1 MIAEAV
7 VFFCARSFSK
17 ERKFFMAAIL
27 TKAGCFVAII
37 LLGWILRRVGF
48 FKEGDFGVLSKI
60 VLRITLPA
68 SIIYSFSDKQID
80 PAMLLLSVLGF
91 LLGIGYIGIGFL
103 ISLGKSKEE
112 KAFSILNI
120 SGYNIGNF
128 TLPFAQS
135 FLGPAGVV
143 TTSLFD
149 TGNAFIC
156 LGVAYSVAAMV
167 LRGEKFSPVKILRDL
182 LKSVPF
188 VTYITMALLALV
200 HFRLPSPITELAGLI
215 GNANAPMAMLMLGVG
230 FKISGDSSQ
239 VHSLVK
245 ILSVR
250 YAVAAAVS
258 LGCFF
263 LLPVGLETRQTLALL
278 AFSPI
283 ASAAPAFT
291 GELGGDSGLASA
303 VNSISIVIS
312 LVCIVG
318 VLLLR
323 L

>member
-1 MIAEAV
+1 
-7 VFFCARSFSK
+7 
-17 ERKFFMAAIL
+17 MAAVL

-37 LLGWILRRVGF
+37 FLGWALRRIGF
-48 FKEGDFGVLSKI
+48 FKEGDFQVLSKI

-68 SIIYSFSDKQID
+68 SIVYSFSGKQID
-80 PAMLLLSVLGF
+80 PSMLLLSVFGF
-91 LLGIGYIGIGFL
+91 SLGIVYIGIGYL
-103 ISLGKSKEE
+103 ISVGKGKEQ

-128 TLPFAQS
+128 TMPFAQS

-156 LGVAYSVAAMV
+156 LGVSYSVAAMV
-167 LRGEKFSPVKILRDL
+167 QRGEKFSIVKILRDL
-182 LKSVPF
+182 AKSVPF
-188 VTYITMALLALV
+188 VTYIIMALLALLHV
-200 HFRLPSPITELAGLI
+200 RLPSQAIEFAALL

-239 VHSLVK
+239 IHSIVK
-245 ILSVR
+245 ILTVR
-250 YAVAAAVS
+250 YAIAIVVF
-258 LGCFF
+258 LCCFF
-263 LLPVGLETRQTLALL
+263 LPPAALETRQTLALL

-291 GELGGDSGLASA
+291 SELGGDAGLSSA
-303 VNSISIVIS
+303 INSLSIIIS

-318 VLLLR
+318 VLLLI

>member
-1 MIAEAV
+1 
-7 VFFCARSFSK
+7 
-17 ERKFFMAAIL
+17 MAAVL

-37 LLGWILRRVGF
+37 FLGWALRRIGF
-48 FKEGDFGVLSKI
+48 FKEGDFQILSKI

-68 SIIYSFSDKQID
+68 SIVYSFSGKQID
-80 PAMLLLSVLGF
+80 PSMLLLSVFGF
-91 LLGIGYIGIGFL
+91 SLGIVYIGIGYL
-103 ISLGKSKEE
+103 ISAGKVKEQ

-128 TLPFAQS
+128 TMPFAQS

-156 LGVAYSVAAMV
+156 LGVSYSVAAMV
-167 LRGEKFSPVKILRDL
+167 QRGEKFSIVKILRDL
-182 LKSVPF
+182 AKSVPF
-188 VTYITMALLALV
+188 VTYIIMALLALLHV
-200 HFRLPSPITELAGLI
+200 RLPSPVTEFAGLL

-239 VHSLVK
+239 IHTIVK
-245 ILSVR
+245 ILSLR
-250 YAVAAAVS
+250 YAFAIVVS

-263 LLPVGLETRQTLALL
+263 LLPAALETRQTLALL

-291 GELGGDSGLASA
+291 SELGGDSGLSSA
-303 VNSISIVIS
+303 INSLSIIIS

-318 VLLLR
+318 VLLLI

>member
-1 MIAEAV
+1 
-7 VFFCARSFSK
+7 
-17 ERKFFMAAIL
+17 MAAVL

-37 LLGWILRRVGF
+37 ILGWVLRRIGF
-48 FKEGDFGVLSKI
+48 FKEEDFGVLAKI

-68 SIIYSFSDKQID
+68 SIVYSFADKQIS
-80 PAMLLLSVLGF
+80 PSMLMLSVFGF

-103 ISLGKSKEE
+103 VSLGKSKEE
-112 KAFSILNI
+112 KAFSVLNI

-156 LGVAYSVAAMV
+156 LGVSYSVAAMV
-167 LRGEKFSPVKILRDL
+167 QRGERFSAVKILRDL
-182 LKSVPF
+182 MKSVPF
-188 VTYITMALLALV
+188 VTYIIMALLALF
-200 HFRLPSPITELAGLI
+200 HICLPSPVVSFAGLL

-239 VHSLVK
+239 IHSIVK
-245 ILSVR
+245 VLSAR
-250 YAVAAAVS
+250 YGIAVLVS

-263 LLPVGLETRQTLALL
+263 LLPMDLEVRQTLALL

-291 GELGGDSGLASA
+291 GELGGDSGLSSA
-303 VNSISIVIS
+303 VNSLSIVIS
-312 LVCIVG
+312 LFCIVA
-318 VLLLR
+318 VLLLI

>member
-1 MIAEAV
+1 
-7 VFFCARSFSK
+7 
-17 ERKFFMAAIL
+17 MAAVL

-37 LLGWILRRVGF
+37 ILGWVLRRIGF
-48 FKEGDFGVLSKI
+48 FKEEDFGVIAKI

-68 SIIYSFSDKQID
+68 SIVYSFSDKQIS
-80 PAMLLLSVLGF
+80 PSMLLLSVFGF

-103 ISLGKSKEE
+103 ISLGKCKEE
-112 KAFSILNI
+112 KAFSVLNI

-156 LGVAYSVAAMV
+156 LGVSYSVAAMV
-167 LRGEKFSPVKILRDL
+167 QRGEKFSVVKILRDL
-182 LKSVPF
+182 MKSVPF
-188 VTYITMALLALV
+188 VTYITMALLALL
-200 HFRLPSPITELAGLI
+200 HIRLPSPVISFAGLL

-239 VHSLVK
+239 IHSIVK
-245 ILSVR
+245 ILTVR
-250 YAVAAAVS
+250 YGIAVLVS

-263 LLPVGLETRQTLALL
+263 LLPLDLEARQTLALL

-291 GELGGDSGLASA
+291 GELGGDSGLSSA
-303 VNSISIVIS
+303 VNSLSIVIS
-312 LVCIVG
+312 LFCIVA
-318 VLLLR
+318 VLLLI

>member
-1 MIAEAV
+1 
-7 VFFCARSFSK
+7 
-17 ERKFFMAAIL
+17 MAAVL

-37 LLGWILRRVGF
+37 FLGWALRRIGF
-48 FKEGDFGVLSKI
+48 FKEGDFQVLSKI

-68 SIIYSFSDKQID
+68 SIVYSFSGKQID
-80 PAMLLLSVLGF
+80 PSMLLLSVFGF
-91 LLGIGYIGIGFL
+91 SLGIVYIGIGYL
-103 ISLGKSKEE
+103 ISVGKGKEQ

-128 TLPFAQS
+128 TMPFAQS

-156 LGVAYSVAAMV
+156 LGVSYSVAAMV
-167 LRGEKFSPVKILRDL
+167 QRGEKFSIVKILRDL
-182 LKSVPF
+182 AKSVPF
-188 VTYITMALLALV
+188 VTYIIMAFLALLHV
-200 HFRLPSPITELAGLI
+200 RLPSQAIEFAALL

-239 VHSLVK
+239 IHSIVK
-245 ILSVR
+245 ILTVR
-250 YAVAAAVS
+250 YTIAIVVS

-263 LLPVGLETRQTLALL
+263 LLPAALETRQTLALL

-291 GELGGDSGLASA
+291 SELGGDSGLSSA
-303 VNSISIVIS
+303 INSLSIIIS

-318 VLLLR
+318 VLLLI

>member
-1 MIAEAV
+1 
-7 VFFCARSFSK
+7 
-17 ERKFFMAAIL
+17 MAAVL

-37 LLGWILRRVGF
+37 LLGWTLRRIGF
-48 FKEGDFGVLSKI
+48 FKEGDFQVISKI

-68 SIIYSFSDKQID
+68 SIVYSFSDKEID
-80 PAMLLLSVLGF
+80 PSMLLLSVFGF
-91 LLGIGYIGIGFL
+91 SLGIAYIGIGYL
-103 ISLGKSKEE
+103 ISMGKGKQQ

-128 TLPFAQS
+128 TLPFAQG

-156 LGVAYSVAAMV
+156 LGVSYSVAAMV
-167 LRGEKFSPVKILRDL
+167 QRGEKFSVMKILRDL
-182 LKSVPF
+182 FKSVPF
-188 VTYITMALLALV
+188 VTYITMALLALLRV
-200 HFRLPSPITELAGLI
+200 HLPSPVIDFAGLL

-239 VHSLVK
+239 IHSIVK

-250 YAVAAAVS
+250 YAAAVAIS

-263 LLPVGLETRQTLALL
+263 LLPAALETRQTLALL
-278 AFSPI
+278 VFSPI

-291 GELGGDSGLASA
+291 SDLGGDSGLSSA
-303 VNSISIVIS
+303 VNSLSIVIS

-318 VLLLR
+318 VLLLI

>member
-1 MIAEAV
+1 
-7 VFFCARSFSK
+7 
-17 ERKFFMAAIL
+17 MAAVL

-37 LLGWILRRVGF
+37 FLGWALRRIGF
-48 FKEGDFGVLSKI
+48 FKEGDFQVLSKI

-68 SIIYSFSDKQID
+68 SIVYSFSGKQID
-80 PAMLLLSVLGF
+80 PSMLLLSVFGF
-91 LLGIGYIGIGFL
+91 SLGIVYIGIGYL
-103 ISLGKSKEE
+103 ISVGKGKEQ

-128 TLPFAQS
+128 TMPFAQS

-156 LGVAYSVAAMV
+156 LGVSYSVAAMV
-167 LRGEKFSPVKILRDL
+167 QRGEKFSIVKILRDL
-182 LKSVPF
+182 AKSVPF
-188 VTYITMALLALV
+188 VTYIIMALLALLHV
-200 HFRLPSPITELAGLI
+200 RLPSQAIEFAALL

-239 VHSLVK
+239 IHSIVK
-245 ILSVR
+245 ILTVR
-250 YAVAAAVS
+250 YAIAIVVS
-258 LGCFF
+258 LCCFF
-263 LLPVGLETRQTLALL
+263 LLPAALETRQTLALL

-291 GELGGDSGLASA
+291 SELGGDAGLSS
-303 VNSISIVIS
+303 VINSLSIIIS

-318 VLLLR
+318 VLLLI

>member
-1 MIAEAV
+1 
-7 VFFCARSFSK
+7 
-17 ERKFFMAAIL
+17 MASIL

-37 LLGWILRRVGF
+37 FLGWALRRIGF
-48 FKEGDFGVLSKI
+48 FKEGDFQVLSKI

-80 PAMLLLSVLGF
+80 VSMLMLSVFGF

-103 ISLGKSKEE
+103 ISVGKSKEQ
-112 KAFSILNI
+112 KAFSVLNI

-128 TLPFAQS
+128 TLPFAQG

-156 LGVAYSVAAMV
+156 LGVSYSVAAMIQ
-167 LRGEKFSPVKILRDL
+167 RGEKFSLLKILGDL

-188 VTYITMALLALV
+188 VTYITMALLALLHV
-200 HFRLPSPITELAGLI
+200 RLPSLVTELAGLI

-239 VHSLVK
+239 LHSIVK

-250 YAVAAAVS
+250 YAVAAAIS
-258 LGCFF
+258 LVCFF
-263 LLPVGLETRQTLALL
+263 LLPAALETRQTLAIL

-303 VNSISIVIS
+303 VNSLSIVIS
-312 LVCIVG
+312 LVCIVA
-318 VLLLR
+318 VLLLI

>member
-1 MIAEAV
+1 
-7 VFFCARSFSK
+7 
-17 ERKFFMAAIL
+17 MAAVL

-37 LLGWILRRVGF
+37 FLGWALRRIGF
-48 FKEGDFGVLSKI
+48 FKEGDFQVLSKI

-68 SIIYSFSDKQID
+68 SIVYSFSGKQID
-80 PAMLLLSVLGF
+80 PSMLLLSVFGF
-91 LLGIGYIGIGFL
+91 SLGIVYIGIGYL
-103 ISLGKSKEE
+103 ISVGKGKEQ

-128 TLPFAQS
+128 TMPFAQS

-156 LGVAYSVAAMV
+156 LGVSYSVAAMV
-167 LRGEKFSPVKILRDL
+167 QRGEKFSIVKILRDL
-182 LKSVPF
+182 AKSVPF
-188 VTYITMALLALV
+188 VTYIIMALLALLHV
-200 HFRLPSPITELAGLI
+200 RLPSPVTEFAGLL

-239 VHSLVK
+239 IHSIVK
-245 ILSVR
+245 ILTVR
-250 YAVAAAVS
+250 YAIAIVVS

-263 LLPVGLETRQTLALL
+263 LLPAALETRQTLALL

-291 GELGGDSGLASA
+291 SELGGDAGLSSA
-303 VNSISIVIS
+303 VNSLSIIIS

-318 VLLLR
+318 VLLLI

>member
-1 MIAEAV
+1 
-7 VFFCARSFSK
+7 
-17 ERKFFMAAIL
+17 MAAVL

-37 LLGWILRRVGF
+37 FLGWALRRIGF
-48 FKEGDFGVLSKI
+48 FKEGDFQVLSKI

-68 SIIYSFSDKQID
+68 SIVYSFSGKQID
-80 PAMLLLSVLGF
+80 PSMLLLSVFGF
-91 LLGIGYIGIGFL
+91 SLGIVYIGIGYL
-103 ISLGKSKEE
+103 ISVRKGKEQ

-128 TLPFAQS
+128 TMPFAQS

-156 LGVAYSVAAMV
+156 LGVSYSVAAMV
-167 LRGEKFSPVKILRDL
+167 QRGEKFSIVKILRDL
-182 LKSVPF
+182 AKSVPF
-188 VTYITMALLALV
+188 VTYIIMALLALLHV
-200 HFRLPSPITELAGLI
+200 RLPSQAIEFAALL

-230 FKISGDSSQ
+230 FKISDDSSQ
-239 VHSLVK
+239 IHSIVK
-245 ILSVR
+245 ILTVR
-250 YAVAAAVS
+250 YAIAIVVS

-263 LLPVGLETRQTLALL
+263 LLPAALETRQTLALL

-291 GELGGDSGLASA
+291 SELGGDAGLSSA
-303 VNSISIVIS
+303 VNSLSIIIS

-318 VLLLR
+318 VLLLI

>member
-1 MIAEAV
+1 
-7 VFFCARSFSK
+7 
-17 ERKFFMAAIL
+17 MAAVL

-37 LLGWILRRVGF
+37 FLGWALRRIGF
-48 FKEGDFGVLSKI
+48 FKEGDFQVLSKI

-68 SIIYSFSDKQID
+68 SIVYSFSGKQID
-80 PAMLLLSVLGF
+80 PSMLLLSVFGF
-91 LLGIGYIGIGFL
+91 SLGIVYIGIGYL
-103 ISLGKSKEE
+103 ISVGKGKEQ

-128 TLPFAQS
+128 TMPFAQS

-156 LGVAYSVAAMV
+156 LGVSYSVAAMV
-167 LRGEKFSPVKILRDL
+167 QRGEKFSIVKILRDL
-182 LKSVPF
+182 AKSVPF
-188 VTYITMALLALV
+188 VTYIIMALLALLHV
-200 HFRLPSPITELAGLI
+200 RLPSQAIEFAALL

-239 VHSLVK
+239 IHSIVK
-245 ILSVR
+245 ILTVR
-250 YAVAAAVS
+250 YAIAIVVS
-258 LGCFF
+258 LCCFF
-263 LLPVGLETRQTLALL
+263 LLPAALETCQTLALL

-291 GELGGDSGLASA
+291 SELGGDAGLSSA
-303 VNSISIVIS
+303 INSLSIIIS

-318 VLLLR
+318 VLLLI

>member
-1 MIAEAV
+1 
-7 VFFCARSFSK
+7 
-17 ERKFFMAAIL
+17 MAAVL

-37 LLGWILRRVGF
+37 FLGWALRRIGF
-48 FKEGDFGVLSKI
+48 FKEGDFQVLSKI

-68 SIIYSFSDKQID
+68 SIVYSFSGKQID
-80 PAMLLLSVLGF
+80 PSMLLLSVFGF
-91 LLGIGYIGIGFL
+91 SLGIVYIGIGYL
-103 ISLGKSKEE
+103 ISVGKGKEQ

-128 TLPFAQS
+128 TMPFAQS

-156 LGVAYSVAAMV
+156 LGVSYSVAAMV
-167 LRGEKFSPVKILRDL
+167 QRGEKFSIVKILRDL
-182 LKSVPF
+182 AKSVPF
-188 VTYITMALLALV
+188 VTYINMALLALLHV
-200 HFRLPSPITELAGLI
+200 RLPSQAIEFAALL

-239 VHSLVK
+239 IHSIVK
-245 ILSVR
+245 ILTVR
-250 YAVAAAVS
+250 YAIAIVVS

-263 LLPVGLETRQTLALL
+263 LLPVALETRQTLALL

-291 GELGGDSGLASA
+291 SELGGDAGLSSA
-303 VNSISIVIS
+303 INSLSIIIS

-318 VLLLR
+318 VLLLI

>member
-1 MIAEAV
+1 MAE
-7 VFFCARSFSK
+7 
-17 ERKFFMAAIL
+17 IL

-37 LLGWILRRVGF
+37 ILGWVLRRIGF
-48 FKEGDFGVLSKI
+48 FKEGDFQVIAKI

-80 PAMLLLSVLGF
+80 LSMLLLSVFGF

-103 ISLGKSKEE
+103 ISAGKGKEE
-112 KAFSILNI
+112 KAFSMLNI

-156 LGVAYSVAAMV
+156 LGTAYSLAAMV
-167 LRGEKFSPVKILRDL
+167 QRGEKFSLVKILRDL

-188 VTYITMALLALV
+188 VTYIVMAALALLRV
-200 HFRLPSPITELAGLI
+200 SLPGPVTELAKLI

-230 FKISGDSSQ
+230 FKLSGDRSQ
-239 VHSLVK
+239 IRSIMK
-245 ILSVR
+245 ILSTR
-250 YAVAAAVS
+250 YAVAVAVS

-263 LLPVGLETRQTLALL
+263 LLPAALETRQTLALL

-291 GELGGDSGLASA
+291 AELGGDAGASSA
-303 VNSISIVIS
+303 INSLSIVIS

-318 VLLLR
+318 VLLLI

>member
-1 MIAEAV
+1 
-7 VFFCARSFSK
+7 
-17 ERKFFMAAIL
+17 MAAVL

-37 LLGWILRRVGF
+37 FLGWALRRIGF
-48 FKEGDFGVLSKI
+48 FKEGDFQVLSKI

-68 SIIYSFSDKQID
+68 SIVYSFSGKQID
-80 PAMLLLSVLGF
+80 PSMLLLSVFGF
-91 LLGIGYIGIGFL
+91 SLGIVYIGIGYL
-103 ISLGKSKEE
+103 ISVGKGKEQ

-128 TLPFAQS
+128 TMPFAQS

-156 LGVAYSVAAMV
+156 LGVSYSVAAMV
-167 LRGEKFSPVKILRDL
+167 QRGEKFSIVKILRDL
-182 LKSVPF
+182 AKSVPF
-188 VTYITMALLALV
+188 VTYIIMALLALLHV
-200 HFRLPSPITELAGLI
+200 RLPSQAIEFAALL

-239 VHSLVK
+239 IHSIVK
-245 ILSVR
+245 ILTVR
-250 YAVAAAVS
+250 YAIAIVVS

-263 LLPVGLETRQTLALL
+263 LLPAALETRQTLALL

-291 GELGGDSGLASA
+291 SELGGDAGLSSA
-303 VNSISIVIS
+303 INSLSIIIS

-318 VLLLR
+318 VLLLI

>member
-1 MIAEAV
+1 
-7 VFFCARSFSK
+7 
-17 ERKFFMAAIL
+17 MAAVL

-37 LLGWILRRVGF
+37 FLGWALRRIGF
-48 FKEGDFGVLSKI
+48 FKEGDFQVLSKI

-68 SIIYSFSDKQID
+68 SIVYSFSGKQID
-80 PAMLLLSVLGF
+80 PSMLLLSVFGF
-91 LLGIGYIGIGFL
+91 SLGIVYIGIGYL
-103 ISLGKSKEE
+103 ISVGKGKEQ

-128 TLPFAQS
+128 TMPFAQS

-156 LGVAYSVAAMV
+156 LGVSYSVAAMV
-167 LRGEKFSPVKILRDL
+167 QRGEKFSIVKILRDL
-182 LKSVPF
+182 AKSVPF
-188 VTYITMALLALV
+188 VTYIIMALLALLHV
-200 HFRLPSPITELAGLI
+200 RLPSPVTEFAGLL

-239 VHSLVK
+239 IHSIVK
-245 ILSVR
+245 ILTVR
-250 YAVAAAVS
+250 YAIAIVVS

-263 LLPVGLETRQTLALL
+263 LLPAALETRQTLALL

-291 GELGGDSGLASA
+291 SELGGDSGLSSA
-303 VNSISIVIS
+303 VNSLSIIIS

-318 VLLLR
+318 VLLLI

>member
-1 MIAEAV
+1 
-7 VFFCARSFSK
+7 
-17 ERKFFMAAIL
+17 
-27 TKAGCFVAII
+27 
-37 LLGWILRRVGF
+37 
-48 FKEGDFGVLSKI
+48 
-60 VLRITLPA
+60 
-68 SIIYSFSDKQID
+68 
-80 PAMLLLSVLGF
+80 MLLLSVFGLA
-91 LLGIGYIGIGFL
+91 LGIGYIGIGYL
-103 ISLGKSKEE
+103 ISIGTNKEQ

-128 TLPFAQS
+128 TMPFAQG

-156 LGVAYSVAAMV
+156 LGVSYSMAAMV
-167 LRGEKFSPVKILRDL
+167 QRGEKFSVLKILRDL
-182 LKSVPF
+182 CKSVPF
-188 VTYITMALLALV
+188 VTYITMALLALLHV
-200 HFRLPSPITELAGLI
+200 HLPSPVIDFAGLI

-239 VHSLVK
+239 IHAIVK

-250 YAVAAAVS
+250 YAVAIAVA
-258 LGCFF
+258 LGCYF
-263 LLPVGLETRQTLALL
+263 LLPAALETRQTLALL

-303 VNSISIVIS
+303 VNSLSIVIS
-312 LVCIVG
+312 LVCIVA
-318 VLLLR
+318 VLLLI

>member
-1 MIAEAV
+1 
-7 VFFCARSFSK
+7 
-17 ERKFFMAAIL
+17 MAAVL

-37 LLGWILRRVGF
+37 ILGWVLRRIGF
-48 FKEGDFGVLSKI
+48 FKEEDFGVIAKI

-68 SIIYSFSDKQID
+68 SIVYSFSDKQIS
-80 PAMLLLSVLGF
+80 PSMLLLSVFGF

-112 KAFSILNI
+112 KAFSVLNI

-128 TLPFAQS
+128 TMPFAQG
-135 FLGPAGVV
+135 FLGTTGVI

-156 LGVAYSVAAMV
+156 LGTAYSMAAMV
-167 LRGEKFSPVKILRDL
+167 QRGDRLSLKKILRDL
-182 LKSVPF
+182 SRSVPF
-188 VTYITMALLALV
+188 DTYIIMAALALL
-200 HFRLPSPITELAGLI
+200 HIKLPKPVTEFAGII

-230 FKISGDSSQ
+230 FHISGERSQ
-239 VHSLVK
+239 IRSIVK

-250 YAVAAAVS
+250 YILAVAVS

-263 LLPVGLETRQTLALL
+263 LLPLNLETRQALAIL

-291 GELGGDSGLASA
+291 EELGGDAGLSSA
-303 VNSISIVIS
+303 INSLSIVIS
-312 LVCIVG
+312 LVCIVC
-318 VLLLR
+318 VLLLI

>member
-1 MIAEAV
+1 MFFGRKVKIMAV
-7 VFFCARSFSK
+7 V
-17 ERKFFMAAIL
+17 L

-37 LLGWILRRVGF
+37 ILGWTLRRLGF
-48 FKEGDFGVLSKI
+48 FKEGDFQVLSKI

-68 SIIYSFSDKQID
+68 SIVYSFSDKEIN
-80 PAMLLLSVLGF
+80 PSMLLLSVFGF
-91 LLGIGYIGIGFL
+91 SLGIVYIGIGYL
-103 ISLGKSKEE
+103 ISMGKGKEQ

-128 TLPFAQS
+128 TLPFAQG

-156 LGVAYSVAAMV
+156 LGVSYSVAAMV
-167 LRGEKFSPVKILRDL
+167 QRGEKFSVMKILRDL
-182 LKSVPF
+182 CKSVPF
-188 VTYITMALLALV
+188 VTYITMALLALLRV
-200 HFRLPSPITELAGLI
+200 RLPSPVIDFASLL

-239 VHSLVK
+239 IHSIVK
-245 ILSVR
+245 VLSVR
-250 YAVAAAVS
+250 YGVALAIS
-258 LGCFF
+258 LSCFF
-263 LLPVGLETRQTLALL
+263 LLPAALETRQTLALL
-278 AFSPI
+278 VFSPI

-291 GELGGDSGLASA
+291 SELGGDTGLSSA
-303 VNSISIVIS
+303 VNSLSIVIS
-312 LVCIVG
+312 LICIVT
-318 VLLLR
+318 VLLLI

>member
-1 MIAEAV
+1 
-7 VFFCARSFSK
+7 
-17 ERKFFMAAIL
+17 MAAVL

-37 LLGWILRRVGF
+37 FLGWALRRIGF
-48 FKEGDFGVLSKI
+48 FKEGDFQVLSKI

-68 SIIYSFSDKQID
+68 SIVYSFSGKQIN
-80 PAMLLLSVLGF
+80 PSMLLLSVFGF
-91 LLGIGYIGIGFL
+91 SLGIVYIGIGYL
-103 ISLGKSKEE
+103 ISVGKGKEQ

-128 TLPFAQS
+128 TMPFAQS

-156 LGVAYSVAAMV
+156 LGVSYSVAAMV
-167 LRGEKFSPVKILRDL
+167 QRGEKFSIVKILRDL
-182 LKSVPF
+182 AKSVPF
-188 VTYITMALLALV
+188 VTYIIMALLALLHV
-200 HFRLPSPITELAGLI
+200 RLPSQAIEFAALL

-239 VHSLVK
+239 IHSIVK
-245 ILSVR
+245 ILTVR
-250 YAVAAAVS
+250 YAIAIVVS

-263 LLPVGLETRQTLALL
+263 LLPAALETRQTLALL

-291 GELGGDSGLASA
+291 SELGGDAGLSSA
-303 VNSISIVIS
+303 VNSLSIIIS

-318 VLLLR
+318 VLLLI

>member
-1 MIAEAV
+1 
-7 VFFCARSFSK
+7 
-17 ERKFFMAAIL
+17 MASIL

-37 LLGWILRRVGF
+37 FLGWALRRIGF
-48 FKEGDFGVLSKI
+48 FKEGDFQVLSKI

-68 SIIYSFSDKQID
+68 SIIFSFSDKQID
-80 PAMLLLSVLGF
+80 VSMLMLSVFGF

-103 ISLGKSKEE
+103 ISVGKSKEQ
-112 KAFSILNI
+112 KAFSVLNI

-128 TLPFAQS
+128 TLPFAQD

-156 LGVAYSVAAMV
+156 LGVSYSVAAMIQ
-167 LRGEKFSPVKILRDL
+167 RGEKFSLVKILGDL
-182 LKSVPF
+182 LKSIPF
-188 VTYITMALLALV
+188 ITYITMALLALLHV
-200 HFRLPSPITELAGLI
+200 RLPSPVTELAGLI

-239 VHSLVK
+239 LHSIVK

-258 LGCFF
+258 LACFF
-263 LLPVGLETRQTLALL
+263 LLPAALETRQTLAIL

-303 VNSISIVIS
+303 VNSLSIVIS
-312 LVCIVG
+312 LVCIVA
-318 VLLLR
+318 VLLLI

>member
-1 MIAEAV
+1 
-7 VFFCARSFSK
+7 
-17 ERKFFMAAIL
+17 MAAVL

-37 LLGWILRRVGF
+37 FLGWALRRIGF
-48 FKEGDFGVLSKI
+48 FKEGDFQVLSKI

-68 SIIYSFSDKQID
+68 SIVYSFSGKQID
-80 PAMLLLSVLGF
+80 PSMLLLSVFGF
-91 LLGIGYIGIGFL
+91 SLGIVYIGIGYL
-103 ISLGKSKEE
+103 ISVGKGKEQ

-128 TLPFAQS
+128 TMPFAQS

-156 LGVAYSVAAMV
+156 LGVSYSVAAMV
-167 LRGEKFSPVKILRDL
+167 QRGEKFSIVKILRDL
-182 LKSVPF
+182 AKSVPF
-188 VTYITMALLALV
+188 VTYIIMALLALLHV
-200 HFRLPSPITELAGLI
+200 RLPSQAIEFAALL

-239 VHSLVK
+239 IHSIVK
-245 ILSVR
+245 ILTVR
-250 YAVAAAVS
+250 YAIAIVVS

-263 LLPVGLETRQTLALL
+263 LLPAALETRQTLALL

-291 GELGGDSGLASA
+291 SELGGDAGLSSA
-303 VNSISIVIS
+303 VNSLSIIIS

-318 VLLLR
+318 VLLLI

>member
-1 MIAEAV
+1 
-7 VFFCARSFSK
+7 
-17 ERKFFMAAIL
+17 MASIL

-37 LLGWILRRVGF
+37 FLGWALRRIGF
-48 FKEGDFGVLSKI
+48 FKEGDFQVLSKI

-80 PAMLLLSVLGF
+80 VSMLMLSVFGF

-103 ISLGKSKEE
+103 ISAGKSKEQ
-112 KAFSILNI
+112 KAFSVLNI

-128 TLPFAQS
+128 TLPFAQG

-156 LGVAYSVAAMV
+156 LGVSYSVAAMIQ
-167 LRGEKFSPVKILRDL
+167 RGEKFSVVKILRDL
-182 LKSVPF
+182 MKSVPF
-188 VTYITMALLALV
+188 ITYITMALLALLRV
-200 HFRLPSPITELAGLI
+200 RLPSPVTELAGLI

-239 VHSLVK
+239 LHSIVK

-250 YAVAAAVS
+250 YMVAAAVS
-258 LGCFF
+258 LACFF
-263 LLPVGLETRQTLALL
+263 LLPAALETRQTLAIL

-303 VNSISIVIS
+303 VNSLSIVIS

-318 VLLLR
+318 VLLLI

>member
-1 MIAEAV
+1 
-7 VFFCARSFSK
+7 
-17 ERKFFMAAIL
+17 MAAVL

-37 LLGWILRRVGF
+37 FLGWALRRIGF
-48 FKEGDFGVLSKI
+48 FKEGDFQVLSKI

-68 SIIYSFSDKQID
+68 SIVYSFSGKQID
-80 PAMLLLSVLGF
+80 PSMLLLSVFGF
-91 LLGIGYIGIGFL
+91 SLGIVYIGIGYL
-103 ISLGKSKEE
+103 ISVGKGKEQ

-128 TLPFAQS
+128 TMPFAQS

-156 LGVAYSVAAMV
+156 LGVSYSVAAMV
-167 LRGEKFSPVKILRDL
+167 QRGEKFSIVKILRDL
-182 LKSVPF
+182 AKSVPF
-188 VTYITMALLALV
+188 VTYIIMALLALLHV
-200 HFRLPSPITELAGLI
+200 RLPSQAIEFAALL

-239 VHSLVK
+239 IHTIVK
-245 ILSVR
+245 ILSLR
-250 YAVAAAVS
+250 YAFAVVVS

-263 LLPVGLETRQTLALL
+263 LLPAALETRQTLALL

-291 GELGGDSGLASA
+291 SELGGDAGLSSA
-303 VNSISIVIS
+303 INSLSIIIS

-318 VLLLR
+318 VLLLI

>member
-1 MIAEAV
+1 
-7 VFFCARSFSK
+7 
-17 ERKFFMAAIL
+17 MAAVL

-37 LLGWILRRVGF
+37 FLGWALRRIGF
-48 FKEGDFGVLSKI
+48 FKEGDFQVLSKI

-68 SIIYSFSDKQID
+68 SIVYSFSGKQID
-80 PAMLLLSVLGF
+80 PSMLLLSVFGF
-91 LLGIGYIGIGFL
+91 SLGIVYIGIGYL
-103 ISLGKSKEE
+103 ISVGKGKEQ

-128 TLPFAQS
+128 TMPFAQS

-156 LGVAYSVAAMV
+156 LGVSYSVAAMV
-167 LRGEKFSPVKILRDL
+167 QRGEKFSMIKILRDL
-182 LKSVPF
+182 AKSVPF
-188 VTYITMALLALV
+188 VTYIIMALLALLHV
-200 HFRLPSPITELAGLI
+200 RLPSQAIEFAALL

-239 VHSLVK
+239 IHSIVK
-245 ILSVR
+245 ILTVR
-250 YAVAAAVS
+250 YAIAIVVS

-263 LLPVGLETRQTLALL
+263 LLPAALETRQTLALL

-291 GELGGDSGLASA
+291 SELGGDSGLSSA
-303 VNSISIVIS
+303 INSLSIIIS

-318 VLLLR
+318 VLLLI

>member
-1 MIAEAV
+1 
-7 VFFCARSFSK
+7 
-17 ERKFFMAAIL
+17 MAAVL

-37 LLGWILRRVGF
+37 FLGWALRRIGF
-48 FKEGDFGVLSKI
+48 FKEGDFQVLSKI

-68 SIIYSFSDKQID
+68 SIVYSFSGKQID
-80 PAMLLLSVLGF
+80 PSMLLLSVFGF
-91 LLGIGYIGIGFL
+91 SLGIVYIGIGYL
-103 ISLGKSKEE
+103 ISVGKGKEQ

-128 TLPFAQS
+128 TMPFAQS

-156 LGVAYSVAAMV
+156 LGVSYSVAAMV
-167 LRGEKFSPVKILRDL
+167 QRGEKFSIVKILRDL
-182 LKSVPF
+182 AKSVPF
-188 VTYITMALLALV
+188 VTYIIMALLALLHV
-200 HFRLPSPITELAGLI
+200 RLPSQAIEFAALL

-239 VHSLVK
+239 IHSIVK
-245 ILSVR
+245 ILTVR
-250 YAVAAAVS
+250 YAIAIVVS

-263 LLPVGLETRQTLALL
+263 LLPAALETRQTLALL

-291 GELGGDSGLASA
+291 SELGGDAGLSS
-303 VNSISIVIS
+303 VINSLSIIIS

-318 VLLLR
+318 VLLLI

>member
-1 MIAEAV
+1 
-7 VFFCARSFSK
+7 
-17 ERKFFMAAIL
+17 MAAVL

-37 LLGWILRRVGF
+37 ILGWILRRIGF
-48 FKEGDFGVLSKI
+48 FKEGAFQVIAKI
-60 VLRITLPA
+60 VLGITLPA
-68 SIIYSFSDKQID
+68 SIIYSFSDKQIEVS
-80 PAMLLLSVLGF
+80 MLLLSVFGF

-103 ISLGKSKEE
+103 ISAGKGKEQQ
-112 KAFSILNI
+112 AFSVLNI
-120 SGYNIGNF
+120 AGYNIGNF

-156 LGVAYSVAAMV
+156 LGVSYSVAAMV
-167 LRGEKFSPVKILRDL
+167 QRGEKFSLLKTLKDL
-182 LKSVPF
+182 AKSVPF
-188 VTYITMALLALV
+188 VTYITMALLALLHV
-200 HFRLPSPITELAGLI
+200 RLPSAVTELAGLL

-230 FKISGDSSQ
+230 FESSGDRSQ
-239 VHSLVK
+239 ICSIVK

-250 YAVAAAVS
+250 YAVAVAVS

-263 LLPVGLETRQTLALL
+263 LLPAALETRQTLALL

-291 GELGGDSGLASA
+291 DELGGDAGLSSA
-303 VNSISIVIS
+303 INSLSIIIS
-312 LVCIVG
+312 LVCIVC
-318 VLLLR
+318 VLLLI

>member
-1 MIAEAV
+1 
-7 VFFCARSFSK
+7 
-17 ERKFFMAAIL
+17 MAAVL

-37 LLGWILRRVGF
+37 FLGWALRRIGF
-48 FKEGDFGVLSKI
+48 FKEGDFQVLSKI

-68 SIIYSFSDKQID
+68 SIVYSFSGKQID
-80 PAMLLLSVLGF
+80 PSMLLLSVFGF
-91 LLGIGYIGIGFL
+91 SLGIVYIGIGYL
-103 ISLGKSKEE
+103 ISVGKGKEQ

-128 TLPFAQS
+128 TMPFAQS

-156 LGVAYSVAAMV
+156 LGVSYSVAAMV
-167 LRGEKFSPVKILRDL
+167 QRGEKFSIVKILRDL
-182 LKSVPF
+182 AKSVPF
-188 VTYITMALLALV
+188 VTYIIMALLALLHV
-200 HFRLPSPITELAGLI
+200 RLPSQAIEFAALL

-239 VHSLVK
+239 IHSIVK
-245 ILSVR
+245 ILTVR
-250 YAVAAAVS
+250 YAIAIVVS
-258 LGCFF
+258 LCCFF
-263 LLPVGLETRQTLALL
+263 LLPAALETRQTLALL

-291 GELGGDSGLASA
+291 SELGGDAGLSSA
-303 VNSISIVIS
+303 INSLSIIIS

-318 VLLLR
+318 VLLLI